1 MEVVRACFESPLVE
15 WDKKSFGAMGQDNI
29 RHHVLA
35 QDRRTALIIGL
46 ETDVCVLQTA
56 VGLRESGFRSV
67 AVQDAVGAPKPDHLY
82 GLERMAALGIEKAH
96 VKGVFYEWSRTLER
110 LSDIQG
116 KGIIKNPMR
125 STL

>member
-1 MEVVRACFESPLVE
+1 MRACFESPLVE

-82 GLERMAALGIEKAH
+82 GLERMAARGIEKAH
-96 VKGVFYEWSRTLER
+96 VKGVKRRPISTPDRRAKRTPFSATR
-110 LSDIQG
+110 GRGSCVRQLS
-116 KGIIKNPMR
+116 
-125 STL
+125 